1 MRLGP
6 LISIQITPAKLG
18 LDVSLGSMRLA
29 QDHAS
34 MTLEQ
39 PQAVMRVQNPSGH
52 LQIDNS
58 AVRQELGVGS
68 QLVSAREQAAASIR
82 TAQQGAARRAQ
93 EGDRMMRQPQ
103 VIGTIAKETN
113 YSSAEVETNV
123 GLIPRSR
130 PDITYVGDPKP
141 RIDAIP
147 QAPRLQVTPHPAR
160 IEDFNPAAIN
170 AYLRQRDSVKI
181 EYIGPREIWA

>member
-6 LISIQITPAKLG
+6 LINIQITPAKLG
-18 LDVSLGSMRLA
+18 LNVSLGSMRLE
-29 QDHAS
+29 QGHAG

-58 AVRQELGVGS
+58 AVHQELGVGS
-68 QLVSAREQAAASIR
+68 QLVSARERVAASIR
-82 TAQQGAARRAQ
+82 TAQQGIARRAR

-103 VIGTIAKETN
+103 VIGTIAKEAN
-113 YSSAEVETNV
+113 YTSTQVETNV
-123 GLIPRSR
+123 GLLPRSQ
-130 PDITYVGDPKP
+130 PDITYVGDPAP
-141 RIDAIP
+141 RVDADP
-147 QAPRLQVTPHPAR
+147 QAPHLQITPRPPRLDATR
-160 IEDFNPAAIN
+160 AAIE
-170 AYLRQRDSVKI
+170 AYLKQRDSVKI

>member
-6 LISIQITPAKLG
+6 LISIHTAPAKLG
-18 LDVSLGSMRLA
+18 VEISRGSMRLE
-29 QDHAS
+29 QGHAG

-68 QLVSAREQAAASIR
+68 ELVTARERVAASIR
-82 TAQQGAARRAQ
+82 TAQQGIARRAQ
-93 EGDRMMRQPQ
+93 EGDRMMRKPQ
-103 VIGTIAKETN
+103 VVGTIAKETN
-113 YSSAEVETNV
+113 LRSAHVETNV
-123 GLIPRSR
+123 GLTPRSQ
-130 PDITYVGDPKP
+130 PDITYLGNPNP
-141 RIDAIP
+141 SIDVTP
-147 QAPRLQVTPHPAR
+147 QAPRFQITPHPPRLEATPSA
-160 IEDFNPAAIN
+160 IEV
-170 AYLRQRDSVKI
+170 YLKQRDSVKI